1 MPFVDEMPTR
11 RLDIPDEPGE
21 WFEVRELSYGELEE
35 CRRERS
41 RQRMATVREMGGE
54 VLRAVAEAEQSGE
67 HDKEIAEAR
76 AENERKAA
84 LDAFD
89 PELLVTKSVVAWS
102 YEPRFQASR
111 LTKLDVKTFTWLFE
125 ALAEHYVPTEAQAR
139 AEGEGDSA
147 PSLTG

>member
-89 PELLVTKSVVAWS
+89 PELLVTKSVVAWT

-125 ALAEHYVPTEAQAR
+125 TLAEHYAPTEAQTR

-147 PSLTG
+147 QSLTG